1 MPLSNVHHVYWQS
14 DRDGSKLNNLMQK
27 FYSHNQNL
35 YLASYI
41 FNTITYFADTFKQVE
56 ISKFTFQSEAK

>member
-14 DRDGSKLNNLMQK
+14 DRDGSKVNNLMQK
-27 FYSHNQNL
+27 FYSHNQT

-41 FNTITYFADTFKQVE
+41 FNTISILLIHSNKLKSANLL
-56 ISKFTFQSEAK
+56 SK